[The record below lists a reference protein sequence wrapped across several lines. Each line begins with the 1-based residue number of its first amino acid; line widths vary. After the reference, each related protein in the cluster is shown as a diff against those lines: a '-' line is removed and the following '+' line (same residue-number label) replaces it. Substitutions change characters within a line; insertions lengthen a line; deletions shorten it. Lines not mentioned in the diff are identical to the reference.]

1 MYNFNVLYL
10 WFVDDWYCLGTPIP
24 GCDARFIA
32 PTAVALGNLCTIGAD
47 AISIVVNI
55 TVDGLFVNDVGRTL
69 AIAVHYMAR
78 ACGWDEGW
86 LFGLGVW
93 LAGFTVAGFECEP
106 GALLCGL
113 VLVCYMRFMHITV
126 VLPLFTRVVRI
137 RRWATTQTSSNS
149 STHRR
154 RWTTPFVFIA
164 STMLLC
170 LPVACAGP
178 VPPTVKEQPLI
189 GLDPI
194 HSSSWLAVA
203 CGVVASSAVILFA
216 LLGCISSGKKKKK
229 TQQPPTACTH
239 CGHQAG
245 SKEREFWSQKDE
257 MQLNID
263 QLGAVYTSL
272 GQLVA
277 DIKGL
282 ESEVEAL
289 KKAKETSSNAR
300 WVQRNLIDP
309 MERDLASAK
318 ARETKFVD
326 DIIKLRNRF
335 AEQAMPESKACAA
348 EYAAIFEKESTG
360 PDGSHAVATI
370 CSTVARLKAGLPPPP
385 TDGTKASIQ
394 PEETVLVLQQTGVR
408 EAKMMYDAVE
418 AALHAA
424 GLDGTQLVGS
434 SVCPK
439 IKSAGRGFEKV
450 YARWAGDFRAVTDW
464 GRATICALT
473 LVLLAQAI
481 EVALHRLEE
490 LGYTVVGV
498 KNTLDIAKD
507 CTANGNYRNLMLNL
521 KCPTSGHILEL
532 QFNVSSIEA
541 LKQGRGH
548 IVFELLRR
556 CGFSVKNAVV
566 KGGWTLTMDNAI
578 RCGRAVELN
587 CEEANWTSDEAA
599 ALKDAL
605 GARGC
610 RVSSMNGAFAT
621 GEGAGDMEAATA
633 SSATIKNLR
642 YVLHVSYACVCFLSL
657 DSFSCFCVVLYRP
670 RTVAARCSIFCFFRN
685 LFVLHHPSV

>member
-1 MYNFNVLYL
+1 M
-10 WFVDDWYCLGTPIP
+10 DEE
-24 GCDARFIA
+24 
-32 PTAVALGNLCTIGAD
+32 TI
-47 AISIVVNI
+47 
-55 TVDGLFVNDVGRTL
+55 
-69 AIAVHYMAR
+69 
-78 ACGWDEGW
+78 
-86 LFGLGVW
+86 
-93 LAGFTVAGFECEP
+93 
-106 GALLCGL
+106 
-113 VLVCYMRFMHITV
+113 
-126 VLPLFTRVVRI
+126 
-137 RRWATTQTSSNS
+137 
-149 STHRR
+149 
-154 RWTTPFVFIA
+154 
-164 STMLLC
+164 
-170 LPVACAGP
+170 
-178 VPPTVKEQPLI
+178 QPLL
-189 GLDPI
+189 GLDP
-194 HSSSWLAVA
+194 SWLAVA

-216 LLGCISSGKKKKK
+216 LLGCISSGKKKQKQ
-229 TQQPPTACTH
+229 QQPPTAACSH
-239 CGHQAG
+239 CGHQSG
-245 SKEREFWSQKDE
+245 EREFWTEQGNPKKDE
-257 MQLNID
+257 MQLHID

-289 KKAKETSSNAR
+289 KKAKETSSNAE
-300 WVQRNLIDP
+300 WVQEHLIDP

-360 PDGSHAVATI
+360 PDGTLAVAAI
-370 CSTVARLKAGLPPPP
+370 CSTVAQLKAGLPPPP

-394 PEETVLVLQQTGVR
+394 PEETVIVLQQTGVR

-621 GEGAGDMEAATA
+621 GEGAGDMAAATA
-633 SSATIKNLR
+633 SSATIKNLQ

-657 DSFSCFCVVLYRP
+657 RFYLLLL
-670 RTVAARCSIFCFFRN
+670 RCSIPPQN
-685 LFVLHHPSV
+685 GGSTVLDLLLF